1 MAPFFKTQNFH
12 ILIVLNLRKVDI
24 EYMKIRML
32 ENIEDEL
39 IVEKEKNNALIQDI
53 KSIFIDK
60 GFKYKSEING
70 ISFSKNEENLIANF
84 YIDSRNLSY
93 DGYITSEIDNSNYE
107 LKGNKLNIFIAA
119 NTFLD
124 VFSKKLSNTDL

>member
-1 MAPFFKTQNFH
+1 
-12 ILIVLNLRKVDI
+12 
-24 EYMKIRML
+24 MKIRML
-32 ENIEDEL
+32 EDIEDEL
-39 IVEKEKNNALIQDI
+39 IVDKEKNNALIQDI
-53 KSIFIDK
+53 KNMFIDK

-93 DGYITSEIDNSNYE
+93 DAYITNEIDNSNYE

-124 VFSKKLSNTDL
+124 VFSEKLSNIDLSNAPLR